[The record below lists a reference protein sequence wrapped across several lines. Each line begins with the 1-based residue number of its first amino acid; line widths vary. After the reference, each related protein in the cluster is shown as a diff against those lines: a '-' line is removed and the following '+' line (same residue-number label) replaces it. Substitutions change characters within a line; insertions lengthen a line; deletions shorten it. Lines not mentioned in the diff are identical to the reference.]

1 MTEQITSSDIDTEL
15 EKLSTVTGREFQLDS
30 WSPGDGWTRYQL
42 FLKNE
47 DNSGL
52 HRVSRVMNNREMY
65 SFIRGYIKVRK
76 TLKD

>member
-1 MTEQITSSDIDTEL
+1 MKRVTSSVIDEEL
-15 EKLSTVTGREFQLDS
+15 EKLSIATGREFQLDS

-52 HRVSRVMNNREMY
+52 HKVSEVRNNREMY
-65 SFIRGYIKVRK
+65 NFIRGYIKVRK
-76 TLKD
+76 TIKS